1 MIANEQMEFGIST
14 KPTLS
19 HPRRTQRRIPGARWW
34 FEQMHRAVDQA
45 PDLST
50 ERLRQIKQ
58 ADFAFPGGRN

>member
-14 KPTLS
+14 KPGLRHT
-19 HPRRTQRRIPGARWW
+19 RRPQRRLPGARWW

-45 PDLST
+45 PTWDAD
-50 ERLRQIKQ
+50 RLRRIKQ